1 MRRATPLL
9 TLTFGLLLLPLAIFS
24 QKGKAP
30 SLTKEEGQK
39 LTKAENFFDDGLYL
53 RALPIYLELAEKY
66 DQDAYFKYKA
76 GICYLY
82 KSDEKEKSIPFLEAA
97 ENLDPNLPDIRYY
110 VGMAYHLNYQ
120 FDDAIATLNDYIRKN
135 PKSKLLKKA
144 IRYVEHSNN
153 GKFLVNEN
161 QEVEVEIENLGAPIN
176 SSAGEYVPVLSADN
190 RTLIFTYRGEKST
203 GGLMDLKFRP
213 DPEEGEYYEDV
224 FISTLV
230 EENWTTPE
238 PIGPNINTKMHDAA
252 IALSPDGQKLF
263 IYKST
268 NKDKGDIFMSSLN
281 GSDWGVPQ
289 RLGKTINTKYWEGS
303 VSISAD
309 GNTLYFASEKPGG
322 FGGRDIYVSR
332 KLPNGEW
339 GPAENMGPKINT
351 QYNDDAPFI
360 HPDGITL
367 FFSSEGHNSIG
378 GYDVMYTVYKN
389 GMWDDPINLGYPL
402 NTTEDDIYYVISADG
417 EKGYFSSNRKGGYG
431 QQDIFVAT
439 PGFLGQKPVLALVFG
454 VVSANNKPANATI
467 SVSNNE
473 TGENVGTYQSNSAT
487 GKYLIALT
495 PGVNYKVAFE
505 FEGMNPHIEY
515 VNVKKLDTYVQ
526 VEHDIKLTPKSTPPP
541 PLAVQDSTSILQKKI
556 EDQIKKFKSE
566 TQSEQC
572 EAKVYARLLKKHGND
587 ESPDITY
594 RVELGTFEN
603 GGDFSGE
610 VAKNYGTILS
620 VKNPLNHTTFYIGG
634 FSTLALADE
643 MKEKISKA
651 DTTLKNVIV
660 SMIVAGKRQLVS
672 EYYLNEYKKEGC
684 EPKTETPVVAS
695 KGGVIGLTD
704 DQQYQNLVKDK
715 GNKPIEGLSF
725 KVEIGAVT
733 DTNDFK
739 LGHLSKYGKIERK
752 LYPDGVY
759 RYSFGPFATLKEAE
773 DFKKELV
780 SKERDASK
788 SFVTVFVFGQRKTLE
803 EYQQK
808 GPCDPDP
815 SLDFSWFA
823 HKNLNDTSIYNK
835 LIRMGGN
842 YCKDGL
848 IFKVQIGAYRFPQ
861 NFKYPT
867 VEEFGPAEIIA
878 YPDGITRFTM
888 KQFKTLKEAEAFR
901 QVCIKRGIW
910 DAWVTAVYEGKRML
924 LDELILVN
932 FYNKSVN

>member
-1 MRRATPLL
+1 
-9 TLTFGLLLLPLAIFS
+9 
-24 QKGKAP
+24 
-30 SLTKEEGQK
+30 
-39 LTKAENFFDDGLYL
+39 
-53 RALPIYLELAEKY
+53 
-66 DQDAYFKYKA
+66 
-76 GICYLY
+76 
-82 KSDEKEKSIPFLEAA
+82 
-97 ENLDPNLPDIRYY
+97 
-110 VGMAYHLNYQ
+110 
-120 FDDAIATLNDYIRKN
+120 
-135 PKSKLLKKA
+135 
-144 IRYVEHSNN
+144 
-153 GKFLVNEN
+153 
-161 QEVEVEIENLGAPIN
+161 
-176 SSAGEYVPVLSADN
+176 
-190 RTLIFTYRGEKST
+190 
-203 GGLMDLKFRP
+203 MDLKFRP

-505 FEGMNPHIEY
+505 FEGMNTHIEY

-603 GGDFSGE
+603 GGDFYEE
-610 VAKNYGTILS
+610 VAKN
-620 VKNPLNHTTFYIGG
+620 
-634 FSTLALADE
+634 
-643 MKEKISKA
+643 
-651 DTTLKNVIV
+651 
-660 SMIVAGKRQLVS
+660 
-672 EYYLNEYKKEGC
+672 
-684 EPKTETPVVAS
+684 
-695 KGGVIGLTD
+695 
-704 DQQYQNLVKDK
+704 
-715 GNKPIEGLSF
+715 
-725 KVEIGAVT
+725 
-733 DTNDFK
+733 
-739 LGHLSKYGKIERK
+739 
-752 LYPDGVY
+752 
-759 RYSFGPFATLKEAE
+759 
-773 DFKKELV
+773 
-780 SKERDASK
+780 
-788 SFVTVFVFGQRKTLE
+788 
-803 EYQQK
+803 
-808 GPCDPDP
+808 
-815 SLDFSWFA
+815 
-823 HKNLNDTSIYNK
+823 
-835 LIRMGGN
+835 
-842 YCKDGL
+842 
-848 IFKVQIGAYRFPQ
+848 
-861 NFKYPT
+861 
-867 VEEFGPAEIIA
+867 
-878 YPDGITRFTM
+878 
-888 KQFKTLKEAEAFR
+888 
-901 QVCIKRGIW
+901 
-910 DAWVTAVYEGKRML
+910 
-924 LDELILVN
+924 
-932 FYNKSVN
+932 